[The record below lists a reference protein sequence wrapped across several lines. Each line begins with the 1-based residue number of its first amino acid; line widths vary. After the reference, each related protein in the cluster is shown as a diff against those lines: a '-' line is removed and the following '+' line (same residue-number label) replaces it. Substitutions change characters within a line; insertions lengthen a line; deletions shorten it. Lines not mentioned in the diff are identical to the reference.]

1 MFIIL
6 SKIKKKKFEY
16 FTKII
21 FLNFKIKKTKKK
33 KQKKKY
39 LKVIFQK
46 LKNLFLIF

>member
-33 KQKKKY
+33 QKKKF

>member
-33 KQKKKY
+33 TEKK
-39 LKVIFQK
+39 IFK
-46 LKNLFLIF
+46 SYFPKIKKFIFNI

>member
-21 FLNFKIKKTKKK
+21 FLNFQNKK
-33 KQKKKY
+33 
-39 LKVIFQK
+39 
-46 LKNLFLIF
+46 N